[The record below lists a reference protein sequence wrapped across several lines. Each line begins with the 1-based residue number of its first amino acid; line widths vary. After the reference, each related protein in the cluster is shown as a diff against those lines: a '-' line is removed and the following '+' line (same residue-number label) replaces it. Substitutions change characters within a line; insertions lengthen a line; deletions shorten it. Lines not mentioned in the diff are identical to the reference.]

1 MAEGLDR
8 RLFEAWPR
16 ATHAERAMYQ
26 KLKDAYRKGQHSK
39 HFDISPE
46 ELDWLRGRIQIL
58 GELVHKVC
66 SERIAKL
73 KIDADTAEKSLSA
86 KPLSSN

>member
-1 MAEGLDR
+1 MAEGLDT

-26 KLKDAYRKGQHSK
+26 KLKEAYRKGQHSK

-46 ELDWLRGRIQIL
+46 ELNWLQGRIQIL

-73 KIDADTAEKSLSA
+73 KIDAGAAELHSRET
-86 KPLSSN
+86 